1 MGGTIEL
8 STRKSPLTTQVDGPG
23 AGAGSEIQ
31 LEAGMFPRL
40 APGEKMQ
47 PFLPNRPNTAF
58 EPFMRSMLREMAAG
72 TGYGISYEALSRD
85 YSQHNYSSQRA
96 AMLDDRDSF
105 KVLQQWFIRAF
116 RYKVHKIWLKQ
127 AVLARAVSTISIAEY
142 ALDPEKFEACS
153 FKARGWGWIDP
164 TKEVQAYEEAVKA
177 GFTTREDVI
186 AATADGRD
194 IEDVDRQRAQELT
207 REQQLELEFTTSPS
221 VYIPAETGLLHAP
234 PQPAPPQ
241 RTPGAPSPTIAE
253 EDAAA
258 AGDANP
264 TDTPPARV
272 VKLRR

>member
-1 MGGTIEL
+1 
-8 STRKSPLTTQVDGPG
+8 
-23 AGAGSEIQ
+23 
-31 LEAGMFPRL
+31 
-40 APGEKMQ
+40 
-47 PFLPNRPNTAF
+47 
-58 EPFMRSMLREMAAG
+58 
-72 TGYGISYEALSRD
+72 
-85 YSQHNYSSQRA
+85 
-96 AMLDDRDSF
+96 MLDDRDSF

-221 VYIPAETGLLHAP
+221 VYLPPETWLLRRTG
-234 PQPAPPQ
+234 QPAPREGEPD
-241 RTPGAPSPTIAE
+241 APSPTIADTE
-253 EDAAA
+253 PAA

-264 TDTPPARV
+264 TGG
-272 VKLRR
+272 